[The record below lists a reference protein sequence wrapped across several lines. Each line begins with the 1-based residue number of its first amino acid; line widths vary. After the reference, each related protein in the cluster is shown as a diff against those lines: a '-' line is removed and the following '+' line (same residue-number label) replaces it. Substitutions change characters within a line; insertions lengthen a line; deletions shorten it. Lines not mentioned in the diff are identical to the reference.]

1 MKMIRA
7 MIRPE
12 SEEGVTRALDA
23 AGVAGF
29 TKWEVLGR
37 GQQKGIQVGST
48 VYPELPK
55 LSLMLVVADEHVDKT
70 VLAIQNAART
80 GHPGDGK
87 IFVSEVESSHTVRT
101 GKKEN

>member
-12 SEEGVTRALDA
+12 CEEQVTEALDA

-29 TKWEVLGR
+29 TKWDVLGR
-37 GQQKGIQVGST
+37 GRQKGIQVGSV

-55 LSLMLVVADEHVDKT
+55 LSLMVVVEDEQVNKT
-70 VLAIQNAART
+70 VLAIQAGAHT
-80 GHPGDGK
+80 GHPGDGR
-87 IFVSEVESSHTVRT
+87 IFVTDVESSFTVRT
-101 GKKEN
+101 GKMEK